1 MRIIFNSEK
10 FAVKLNLAD
19 KIHKIYAKFI
29 IFGAKFALFVNF
41 ALNLKGEI
49 RA

>member
-1 MRIIFNSEK
+1 MRIIFNGKK

-19 KIHKIYAKFI
+19 KIRKIYAKFR
-29 IFGAKFALFVNF
+29 IFSAKFALFVNF
-41 ALNLKGEI
+41 SLNLKGEI